1 MKNNKNSKKEAQ
13 TKHARQRAMERYEID
28 FTQNKRE
35 TMLKQIE
42 RGEGRF
48 LRKQSHRVSI
58 FLMVCD
64 NKEVVVVY
72 DKERNNIASF
82 LPIEAKNED
91 SHVFMGN
98 L

>member
-1 MKNNKNSKKEAQ
+1 MKNNKNSKKDAQ

-35 TMLKQIE
+35 TMIGQIN

-58 FLMVCD
+58 FAMICD
-64 NKEVVVVY
+64 GKEVVVVY

-82 LPIEAKNED
+82 LPLEAKDEN